1 MNAAERAILRELV
14 KLKATIRGEEEITVP
29 WDVDQPFLAALR
41 VEVKELKDAL
51 KALKEAAK

>member
-14 KLKATIRGEEEITVP
+14 KLKNMIKGEEEIAA
-29 WDVDQPFLAALR
+29 WAVDQPFLAALR